1 MTWYP
6 ADDVVPSE
14 LQTEQLWLR
23 PLRGS
28 DAELD
33 FEALRNSAAQLSR
46 WSQSPW
52 PAGSGTGG

>member
-6 ADDVVPSE
+6 ADGFVPSE
-14 LQTEQLWLR
+14 LRNEQLWLR

-33 FEALRNSAAQLSR
+33 FEAL
-46 WSQSPW
+46 
-52 PAGSGTGG
+52 